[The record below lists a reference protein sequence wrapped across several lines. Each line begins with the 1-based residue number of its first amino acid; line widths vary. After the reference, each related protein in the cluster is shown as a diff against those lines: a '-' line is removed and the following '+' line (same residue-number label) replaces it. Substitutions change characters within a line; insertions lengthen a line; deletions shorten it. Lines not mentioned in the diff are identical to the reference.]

1 MLVNYGVQVFDSR
14 KRSEFENTEKRRII
28 SSRRWDVLLLHP
40 RHRTKVAFWA
50 VITCAVLFFHA
61 VNAQTLHA
69 EDGTINER
77 VAVLTFWA
85 FDQQGNIVP
94 RASESDLARLSAV
107 LPQGIAARLVQSGAF
122 EVIDESLLAAYDA
135 MPAVGEHE
143 LARVEELFSNGL
155 ADQVIIGTV
164 AQIQQSVVTNVRRY
178 VPGPDGPRLEGAA
191 VVRSNNASEAVN
203 SIENLLSQI
212 FPPETEVVQRP
223 ISRIVVI
230 PNVLRIPVGG
240 SAPIQA
246 YAIDDLGRT
255 IPTVDFVFDTDD
267 ETRVLV
273 DEHGMVTGISPGRA
287 QISLQ
292 PLGRPLASNVTQPRV
307 EVTVVGPSLGLRAGM
322 SMVNNDQSRPRIG
335 LRLSPNHE
343 IRTSAP
349 TQPLPQAGS
358 NPVNVLTSFFGSLVG
373 NQMLTVDLDIV
384 PSHDLSMTLNAVQRT
399 PRSYFGTGIGVAVPM
414 SDDGPNG
421 IILRLT
427 LGGQLPMNL
436 RSNLTL
442 PVEINADFILGGT
455 NSAPQARIGM
465 SFGLDLFQ

>member
-14 KRSEFENTEKRRII
+14 KRSESENAEKRRII

-40 RHRTKVAFWA
+40 RHRTYAAWLMCIALA
-50 VITCAVLFFHA
+50 VCIMHA
-61 VNAQTLHA
+61 PPLHA
-69 EDGTINER
+69 EENTSKER
-77 VAVLTFWA
+77 VAILTFWA

-94 RASESDLARLSAV
+94 RASETDLARLSAV
-107 LPQGIAARLVQSGAF
+107 LPQGIAAKLVQSGAF
-122 EVIDESLLAAYDA
+122 EVIDESLLAAYNSL
-135 MPAVGEHE
+135 PAVGEHE
-143 LARVEELFSNGL
+143 LARVEELFDNDL

-178 VPGPDGPRLEGAA
+178 VPGPDGPLLEGAA

-203 SIENLLSQI
+203 AIENLLSQI
-212 FPPETEVVQRP
+212 FPPDTEVVQRP

-240 SAPIQA
+240 TAPIQA

-255 IPTVDFVFDTDD
+255 ITTVSFIFDTDD

-273 DEHGMVTGISPGRA
+273 DDHGQVTGISPGRA

-292 PLGRPLASNVTQPRV
+292 PLGRPLAPNVTVPRV

-322 SMVNNDQSRPRIG
+322 STGSNAPSRPRIG

-343 IRTSAP
+343 IRTSTP

-358 NPVNVLTSFFGSLVG
+358 NPVNVLTSFFGSLLG

-399 PRSYFGTGIGVAVPM
+399 PRSYFGTGIGVAVPLA
-414 SDDGPNG
+414 DDGPSG
-421 IILRLT
+421 VILRLT

-436 RSNLTL
+436 RSNLTW
-442 PVEINADFILGGT
+442 PVEVNADFILGGT
-455 NSAPQARIGM
+455 NSAPQARVSV